1 MKFSTGVRFIRTF
14 GTLEVLSFVGEGI
27 GGVLYL
33 VGAATHQLVSQT
45 LGVALVVAAVL
56 VLRSHLGQPARS
68 WRAVT
73 KLATAWVSRGTLV
86 IALFTATAVV
96 SVGAAF
102 VEVLTPLRSVATL
115 AAVVLA
121 FPVVIYAGMMLR
133 SMRAIRLWN
142 GPYLPFSFAAHS
154 AASGLCIGFA
164 VAALTGRGQASWISP
179 AAIVALLAAAAF
191 SFAHFVSAPDSVG
204 AKASKAR
211 IRSGDL
217 RWQFSGGAVIIGI
230 VVPLAALYAFAL
242 TGAAPALL
250 GVVAAVA
257 RAYGDFA
264 YRRSIVVAGAY
275 DPIFPSHAEYFAR
288 GSNRSTPSTG
298 HA

>member
-33 VGAATHQLVSQT
+33 VGAATHQLVSQA
-45 LGVALVVAAVL
+45 LGLALVVAAVL
-56 VLRSHLGQPARS
+56 VLRSHLGQPGRS

-73 KLATAWVSRGTLV
+73 KIATAWVSRGTLV
-86 IALFTATAVV
+86 IALFTVAAVV

-102 VEVLTPLRSVATL
+102 VEPLTPLRSIATL

-121 FPVVIYAGMMLR
+121 FPVVIYSGMMLR

-142 GPYLPFSFAAHS
+142 GPFLPLSFAAHS

-164 VAALTGRGQASWISP
+164 AAALTGRGQASWIAP
-179 AAIVALLAAAAF
+179 AAIAALLAAAAF
-191 SFAHFVSAPDSVG
+191 SFAHLKSAPDSVG
-204 AKASKAR
+204 AKASTAR
-211 IRSGDL
+211 IRSGNL
-217 RWQFSGGAVIIGI
+217 RRQFMGGAVIIGI
-230 VVPLAALYAFAL
+230 VVPLAALCVFAL
-242 TGAAPALL
+242 TGAAPMLL
-250 GVVAAVA
+250 GVVAAGA

-264 YRRSIVVAGAY
+264 YRHSIVVAGAY
-275 DPIFPSHAEYFAR
+275 DPIFPSHTEYFAR
-288 GSNRSTPSTG
+288 GRNRSTPSTG